1 MKPLVDPILRSGAL
15 VALALAGG
23 CAHVWVDAEG
33 QRHFLGLMHLTL
45 PPAQRPV
52 AAETLRVQ
60 TLGLGWTHAEA
71 GSALVLG
78 YADTTLGFLRDGA
91 CLAPDA
97 GRTEAIK

>member
-1 MKPLVDPILRSGAL
+1 
-15 VALALAGG
+15 
-23 CAHVWVDAEG
+23 VWVDAEG

-97 GRTEAIK
+97 ERTEAIK

>member
-1 MKPLVDPILRSGAL
+1 MTPLVDSILRGGAL
-15 VALALAGG
+15 AVLALAGG

-33 QRHFLGLMHLTL
+33 QRHLLGWMHLTL
-45 PPAQRPV
+45 PPAQGPI

-60 TLGLGWTHAEA
+60 TLGLGWTRAEV

-78 YADTTLGFLRDGA
+78 YADTTLGFLRNGV

-97 GRTEAIK
+97 DRTEAIR

>member
-52 AAETLRVQ
+52 AAEPLRVQ

-97 GRTEAIK
+97 ERTEAIK